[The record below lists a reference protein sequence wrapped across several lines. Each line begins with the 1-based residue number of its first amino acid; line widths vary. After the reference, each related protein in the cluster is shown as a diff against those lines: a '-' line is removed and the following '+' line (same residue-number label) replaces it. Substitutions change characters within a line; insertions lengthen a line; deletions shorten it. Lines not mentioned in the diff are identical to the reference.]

1 MRTPITKENMTKTLL
16 TIQWNEPI
24 EKAFEKMEGF
34 RIRHLPVVDQD
45 GFVIGIL
52 SDRDV
57 NRAMNPQ
64 RPGFEE
70 SVVVGDFMS
79 WPAITVDEKATIA
92 DVAEGMVD
100 EKVSAFLVTK
110 NGNEVVGIVT
120 SEDLLGYLAKQLRK
134 GAKKRPL
141 LESLPYTPVA
151 QEVLRELNAA
161 GL

>member
-1 MRTPITKENMTKTLL
+1 MRTVLTKENMTKTLI
-16 TIQWNEPI
+16 TIRWNESI
-24 EKAFEKMEGF
+24 EKAFQKMEEF
-34 RIRHLPVVDQD
+34 RIRHLPVVDKD
-45 GFVIGIL
+45 DFVVGII

-57 NRAMNPQ
+57 NRAMNTE
-64 RPGFEE
+64 RPGFDE
-70 SVVVGDFMS
+70 SVLVGDFMS
-79 WPAITVDEKATIA
+79 WPAITVDEKASIA

-100 EKVSAFLVTK
+100 EKVSAFLVTR

-120 SEDLLGYLAKQLRK
+120 SEDLLGYLAKQLRE

-151 QEVLRELNAA
+151 QEAIRELNAA